1 MNHWIDESM
10 SQWISESRNHRM
22 NEPRNQ
28 WINEFC
34 KPRPPK
40 VLRSC
45 QISGDLN
52 ANQNL
57 AIQSRAV
64 RCTFCRPFAQ
74 IEAREPR
81 KQRPYFGDPRSHIT
95 RQNNGL
101 RARERF
107 THEFTRFRT
116 LTLPNYL
123 MMSGWHDDV
132 RDMMAWLLT
141 MTIVR
146 NSEVF

>member
-1 MNHWIDESM
+1 M
-10 SQWISESRNHRM
+10 
-22 NEPRNQ
+22 NQ
-28 WINEFC
+28 WINESVNHGTTESTNQGTNESMNFANL
-34 KPRPPK
+34 
-40 VLRSC
+40 VLQKCYDLVRFLAIWM
-45 QISGDLN
+45 QIE
-52 ANQNL
+52 NL
-57 AIQSRAV
+57 AIESRAV
-64 RCTFCRPFAQ
+64 QCTFCRPFAQ

-95 RQNNGL
+95 RKNNGF

-141 MTIVR
+141 MTIVC